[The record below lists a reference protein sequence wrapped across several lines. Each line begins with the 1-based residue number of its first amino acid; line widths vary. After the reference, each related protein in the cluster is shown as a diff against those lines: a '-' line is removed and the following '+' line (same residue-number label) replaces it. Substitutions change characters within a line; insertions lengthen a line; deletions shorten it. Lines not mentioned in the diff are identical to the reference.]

1 MRVEWL
7 PAALADRD
15 AIIAYLEAQ
24 ASYIRQALML
34 MRDRGAAAIEAWP
47 LAVHPAWLS
56 QRVRVERA
64 RQEVAELR
72 LLSDS

>member
-1 MRVEWL
+1 MV
-7 PAALADRD
+7 PQADRPVTPVR
-15 AIIAYLEAQ
+15 LAQ
-24 ASYIRQALML
+24 
-34 MRDRGAAAIEAWP
+34 RGAAAIEAWP